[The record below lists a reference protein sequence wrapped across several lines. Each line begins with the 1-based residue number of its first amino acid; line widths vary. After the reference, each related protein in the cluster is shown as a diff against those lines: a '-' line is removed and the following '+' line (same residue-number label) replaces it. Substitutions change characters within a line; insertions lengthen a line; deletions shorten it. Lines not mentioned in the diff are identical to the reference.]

1 LHSNVFKNFTRADIF
16 YPGCDRNLTA
26 MNNISNAN
34 KLIQVS
40 RDEKIDSHKI
50 HSYCEFKCEYGKLNS
65 QPLRFHLRKSL
76 NSLYINLYLCTRA
89 NLVWYLQHIGTYC
102 DFNAYSFAQKWLF
115 YAKRFSSFWRKKPST
130 YFSSNL
136 TFLMTYAFLLH
147 RTGMISSHLT
157 EYFGIKIK
165 RKSRSDRGLKKCWP
179 VAMLRN

>member
-1 LHSNVFKNFTRADIF
+1 VIILLDHCGNRTHFCIQGV
-16 YPGCDRNLTA
+16 YLT
-26 MNNISNAN
+26 
-34 KLIQVS
+34 

-165 RKSRSDRGLKKCWP
+165 RKSDRGLKKCWP